1 MRPLRNSP
9 AASRLPQTVLAD
21 PSALRCDARRSRR
34 EPVRGGVSDIWL
46 RPVLFFVGCN
56 QRASALHRMSGLSQT
71 SGAMRCASIAPY
83 LTFRRS
89 DFSPTAALTRHR
101 VGLKS
106 DLQEL
111 CWSRVGNTLPT
122 HGGQLAA
129 HPTQARLT
137 LLRLHYLGQCPVE
150 SAEHRRLKRG
160 SRRGLF
166 ESQTAGLGRV
176 PQPPFQTK
184 SQVLG
189 ALALRTGFLPCGG
202 SAGCPSAWRLCRL
215 AKGANVGSPS
225 LGYVS
230 WRDKKGNVPAGH
242 PRHPITR
249 VSAQNTM
256 ARQA

>member
-1 MRPLRNSP
+1 MPIRFGALTRNGFPAGVRPAAEILSFASPKESIQRKGDPTFAPFAALRVPCASPAMRPLRNSP

-106 DLQEL
+106 DLQAL
-111 CWSRVGNTLPT
+111 RWSRVGNVLPT
-122 HGGQLAA
+122 QSGGQPAA
-129 HPTQARLT
+129 HPTQAARQRT
-137 LLRLHYLGQCPVE
+137 EPNLRQFNGATP
-150 SAEHRRLKRG
+150 S
-160 SRRGLF
+160 
-166 ESQTAGLGRV
+166 
-176 PQPPFQTK
+176 PQPLPRQGG
-184 SQVLG
+184 G
-189 ALALRTGFLPCGG
+189 AKTAPLQPALLLP
-202 SAGCPSAWRLCRL
+202 R
-215 AKGANVGSPS
+215 SPACKPI
-225 LGYVS
+225 GMH
-230 WRDKKGNVPAGH
+230 PAGQH
-242 PRHPITR
+242 FNGGRH
-249 VSAQNTM
+249 A
-256 ARQA
+256 